1 MNTIASRVSTLE
13 AALDQLRRGT
23 GTGTGPRTLTQILD
37 LVVLCD
43 QEREARAMRKVLA
56 KLPANRPSRALI
68 ALAQHEPRET
78 EAEASLVEY
87 PSSGSS
93 DAPPLASEVVQL
105 VSGDGGVALP
115 AAIAGLLLPDLPV
128 YLLLRLDPTR
138 WPALV
143 NGVWPLASRVVVD
156 STHEAS
162 ALLTVPQLIA
172 RPPSVPVT
180 DLSWTKLTG
189 WRDTVARLFDD
200 PRGARSLGKLTR
212 LSITHVGKST
222 AQARLMAAWIS
233 SRTGIKPRV
242 QIVSIARRDMRSGSL
257 VSVELGCGNQEFSI
271 HRVDEGVAEVR
282 SPNLPVHRVR
292 LHVPAFAE
300 LLSEELELTD
310 HDGPFEDAVAAL
322 DAGFAT

>member
-1 MNTIASRVSTLE
+1 MNTIASRLSTLE

-23 GTGTGPRTLTQILD
+23 GGADGPRTLTQILD

-43 QEREARAMRKVLA
+43 QEREATAMRKVLA

-87 PSSGSS
+87 AGGSS
-93 DAPPLASEVVQL
+93 DAPKLASEVVQL

-128 YLLLRLDPTR
+128 YLLLRLDPSR

-143 NGVWPLASRVVVD
+143 DGVWPLASRIVVD

-162 ALLTVPQLIA
+162 ALMTVPELIA
-172 RPPSVPVT
+172 RPPRVPVT

-212 LSITHVGKST
+212 LSITHVGRSS
-222 AQARLMAAWIS
+222 AQARLMAAWVS
-233 SRTGIKPRV
+233 SRTGIRPRV
-242 QIVSIARRDMRSGSL
+242 EISSIARRDMRSGSL
-257 VSVELGCGNQEFSI
+257 VSVELGCGKEEFSV

-310 HDGPFEDAVAAL
+310 HDAAFEDAVATLAS
-322 DAGFAT
+322 GFAS